1 MCIMKQMG
9 YKLVYKEILIGH
21 YGSTNLSIFSYF
33 DIQCMVKAFSLAM
46 ELLIIVLMFYIA
58 EL

>member
-1 MCIMKQMG
+1 MG
-9 YKLVYKEILIGH
+9 CKLVYKEILIGH
-21 YGSTNLSIFSYF
+21 YGSTNLSVFSYF

-46 ELLIIVLMFYIA
+46 ELLIIVLMFCIA